1 MTILEAY
8 SILKSTKPARC
19 ERDRYH
25 QRDELQHLLIPHL
38 PVDER
43 DKFERAMN
51 RHFRLYKSP
60 PQIGEDRSC
69 GEFELSILIL
79 PQEEKICK

>member
-19 ERDRYH
+19 ERERYR
-25 QRDELQHLLIPHL
+25 QRDEIQHRVIPLLPA
-38 PVDER
+38 D

-51 RHFRLYKSP
+51 RHFRL
-60 PQIGEDRSC
+60 
-69 GEFELSILIL
+69 
-79 PQEEKICK
+79 

>member
-19 ERDRYH
+19 ERERYR
-25 QRDELQHLLIPHL
+25 QRDEIQHRVIPLLPA
-38 PVDER
+38 DDR

-51 RHFRLYKSP
+51 RHFL
-60 PQIGEDRSC
+60 
-69 GEFELSILIL
+69 L
-79 PQEEKICK
+79 